1 MNLNTGKCHLVKNL
15 IYSKWVISTKISL
28 SEKILGIT
36 FDCKLKFKKDIEDIC
51 HLQDLH
57 HNWEQLKNVFL

>member
-1 MNLNTGKCHLVKNL
+1 MSSSQEPNILKMGDFHKNN
-15 IYSKWVISTKISL
+15 SL

-36 FDCKLKFKKDIEDIC
+36 FDCKLKFKKDIENIC